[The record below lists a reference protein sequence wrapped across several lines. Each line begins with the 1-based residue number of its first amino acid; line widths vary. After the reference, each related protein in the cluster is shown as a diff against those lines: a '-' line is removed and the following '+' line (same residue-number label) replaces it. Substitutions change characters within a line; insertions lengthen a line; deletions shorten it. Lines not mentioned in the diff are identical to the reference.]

1 MLLSNNNFKIPHT
14 SKCVVHTI
22 GEICNGDIIS
32 ITSPIFAST
41 DFKSGAIN
49 MSERF
54 NVRIKLDENQVI
66 MNDKPDGEFTATL
79 VCDDND
85 VFSMY
90 VRI

>member
-1 MLLSNNNFKIPHT
+1 MLLSNNDFKIPHT
-14 SKCVVHTI
+14 SKCVIHTT

-32 ITSPIFAST
+32 ITSPVFTST
-41 DFKSGAIN
+41 NFKSGAIN

-54 NVRIKLDENQVI
+54 NVRIVMNESSTI
-66 MNDKPDGEFTATL
+66 INDKPDGEFTATL

-85 VFSMY
+85 VFNMY